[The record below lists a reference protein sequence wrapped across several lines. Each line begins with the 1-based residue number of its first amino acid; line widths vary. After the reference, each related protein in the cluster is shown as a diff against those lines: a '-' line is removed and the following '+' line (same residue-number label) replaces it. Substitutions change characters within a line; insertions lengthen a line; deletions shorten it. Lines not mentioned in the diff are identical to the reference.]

1 MGRCTVEN
9 KVCVLVSWALM
20 LICSAVERD
29 DFLINTHLAWEQAR
43 NHCQGCFKDLVTV
56 SADNNVVIANKVSHT
71 SWIGLQKKN
80 NTWSRWA
87 NGDPLTFQNWSP
99 GTEALVTLNTSCV
112 AMLTLG
118 VWVERNCQE
127 SLPFICY
134 EERFFG
140 RVTVTTLNASSVAL
154 SWLAGPGNIS
164 HYRLEVRG
172 SQSLT
177 VKGTSSDLNG
187 LMPGTS
193 HSVKVVP
200 IKCDQ
205 ELNPAEIS
213 FSIIPNKVENLDVSM
228 VTENSLSLVWT
239 KPSGKVDFY
248 WVEVDGRRIKSLL
261 EDVQVEGLTPGC
273 SYTIRVQ
280 SGVQDAKNLSA
291 ESTIT
296 AFTKPA
302 EVAELRVS
310 DNTNS
315 FMLLTWKVEV
325 GEATHFRVEAK
336 SNQHMLFNE
345 TVSQTEARV
354 RGLPSAIQVNLSVTA
369 LAGNNT
375 GETVTILSYTVPG
388 PVSNLTL
395 LTNESSLMANWSP
408 LVAEQSSFN
417 VELQLRG
424 NQVEVLQKLLESS
437 VQFSGLKRG
446 VSYTVSVSMVI
457 GGLTGPSVEASIYT
471 TPLPPS
477 DIRVVSVDHD
487 QITFTGTPP
496 PDSEEFSYSLRIS
509 SDFRGYSHSETVRNM
524 KSHTFSDLKSGTRY
538 QLELRSVVN
547 GVFSVPVYCLHSTVP
562 DKIEVSLSMLCSS
575 AQILLCDRRSTRD
588 DVFKQLYALFDK
600 EFGENIFWE
609 LEEQQS
615 EN

>member
-1 MGRCTVEN
+1 MGRCSVEN

-20 LICSAVERD
+20 LICSSAEQD
-29 DFLINTHLAWEQAR
+29 DFLINTPLTWEQAR
-43 NHCQGCFKDLVTV
+43 SHCQGCFKDLVTV
-56 SADNNVVIANKVSHT
+56 SSDNSVTIANKVSHT

-99 GTEALVTLNTSCV
+99 GTEAPVTLNTSCV
-112 AMLTLG
+112 AMRTLG
-118 VWVERNCQE
+118 VWVERDCKE
-127 SLPFICY
+127 YLPFICY

-164 HYRLEVRG
+164 HYRLEVRAN
-172 SQSLT
+172 QSLT

-213 FSIIPNKVENLDVSM
+213 FTITPNKVENLKVSM

-248 WVEVDGRRIKSLL
+248 QVEVDGRRIKSLL
-261 EDVQVEGLTPGC
+261 EDVQVEDLTPGC

-280 SGVQDAKNLSA
+280 SGVQDGKNLSA
-291 ESTIT
+291 DSTIT

-302 EVAELRVS
+302 EVTELRVS
-310 DNTNS
+310 DNNNS

-325 GEATHFRVEAK
+325 GEAAHFRVEAK
-336 SNQHMLFNE
+336 SNQQVLFQD

-354 RGLPSAIQVNLSVTA
+354 SGLPSAIQVNLSVTA
-369 LAGNNT
+369 LAGDNT
-375 GETVTILSYTVPG
+375 GETVTTLSYTVPG

-395 LTNESSLMANWSP
+395 LTDDRSLNATWSP
-408 LVAEQSSFN
+408 LVAENSYFN

-424 NQVEVLQKLLESS
+424 MQVKVLQTPEPRVL
-437 VQFSGLKRG
+437 FSRLKSG
-446 VSYTVSVSMVI
+446 ANYTVSVSMVI
-457 GGLTGPSVEASIYT
+457 GGVTGPSVEASIYT
-471 TPLPPS
+471 VLPPPS
-477 DIRVVSVDHD
+477 DIRVDSFDHD
-487 QITFTGTPP
+487 KITFTWTPP
-496 PDSEEFSYSLRIS
+496 LDSEGFSYSLRIS
-509 SDFRGYSHSETVRNM
+509 SDFWGHSHSETVHNNN
-524 KSHTFSDLKSGTRY
+524 SHTFSGLKSGTKY
-538 QLELRSVVN
+538 QLELQTVVDQ
-547 GVFSVPVYCLHSTVP
+547 VSSVPVNLSQSTVP

-575 AQILLCDRRSTRD
+575 AEILLCDSRSTRD
-588 DVFKQLYALFDK
+588 DVFKQLQALFNK
-600 EFGENIFWE
+600 EFDDNIFWE